1 MFHLRSNVPEC
12 KSCPIEMH
20 TCTSRRSDTVLS
32 CSKEQEISWT
42 KLIMAQ
48 CCCTYS
54 TQPARKSH
62 WSCRNILS
70 HTQTRQYTHKHAL
83 THMHRSFHS
92 IAQCLHYQV
101 RRSHVFAG
109 TQGPVT
115 HRRYMYMAVLFAL
128 CICVCV
134 EGSASNACRHIP
146 LFVCASVWIGVYL
159 SGINHTRASPDSHIT
174 GIGFLLVPF
183 PITE

>member
-1 MFHLRSNVPEC
+1 MQILPHRDAH
-12 KSCPIEMH
+12 MH
-20 TCTSRRSDTVLS
+20 ITQKWHSSFL
-32 CSKEQEISWT
+32 QQGAGN
-42 KLIMAQ
+42 KLDKDNYGTE

-62 WSCRNILS
+62 WSCRNIHS

-128 CICVCV
+128 CVCVCV
-134 EGSASNACRHIP
+134 CR
-146 LFVCASVWIGVYL
+146 G
-159 SGINHTRASPDSHIT
+159 
-174 GIGFLLVPF
+174 LLVTHVGTF
-183 PITE
+183 PCLCVPVCE

>member
-1 MFHLRSNVPEC
+1 MCWNAD
-12 KSCPIEMH
+12 PIQILPHRDAHMH
-20 TCTSRRSDTVLS
+20 ITQKWHSSFL
-32 CSKEQEISWT
+32 QQGAGN
-42 KLIMAQ
+42 KLDEANYGTE
-48 CCCTYS
+48 CCCTYP

-62 WSCRNILS
+62 WSCRNIHS
-70 HTQTRQYTHKHAL
+70 HTQTCQYTRKHAL
-83 THMHRSFHS
+83 THMHRSFHG
-92 IAQCLHYQV
+92 IAQCLHYKV

-115 HRRYMYMAVLFAL
+115 HRRYIYMAALFAL
-128 CICVCV
+128 CVCVCV
-134 EGSASNACRHIP
+134 EGSASNACRRIP

-159 SGINHTRASPDSHIT
+159 SGINHTRVSPDSHIT